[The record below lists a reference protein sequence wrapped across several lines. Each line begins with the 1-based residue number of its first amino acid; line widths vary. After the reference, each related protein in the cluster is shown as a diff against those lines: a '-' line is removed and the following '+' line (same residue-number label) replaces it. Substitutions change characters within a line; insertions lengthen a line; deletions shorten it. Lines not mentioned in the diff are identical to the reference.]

1 MVAGKGR
8 RANQRASAK
17 RHLQRAAA
25 LQRSTLFVLGFRSRE
40 TRDVYQLTLE
50 DVKQARLVLH
60 QARQELEAADERLSE
75 LALRIDRR
83 WL

>member
-8 RANQRASAK
+8 RANLRADAK

-25 LQRSTLFVLGFRSRE
+25 LQRSTLFVVGFRARE
-40 TRDVYQLTLE
+40 TRPVYQLTVE

-60 QARQELEAADERLSE
+60 QARQELEHADDKLSE
-75 LALRIDRR
+75 LALRIDRG